1 MSAVGRGHTLRRVNR
16 QVWLML
22 VSQFIWMSLLLGFF
36 TWWGYLL
43 SRQGLHIAELERTA
57 GLAESAIVANLD
69 KLNRI
74 VFWEAGTMFLLVVL
88 VSLAILWF
96 FLRDAR
102 RSRSVQTFFAGVTHE
117 LRTPM
122 TGIRLQAET
131 IAEKTTDNASIRT
144 LTKRL
149 IEDTEQLESHLEQ
162 ILELA
167 RIEGGD
173 APQLQ
178 TLDLGDSV
186 ASFLRQWQYTH
197 GADRPLTKTELRDFN
212 IQADPVALST
222 ILRNLFDNA
231 LRHGGREDISVSLR
245 SSEQGNRIVLHYH
258 DNGNGCDINPA
269 ELGQVFLKGGASD
282 GSGVGLYLICS
293 LMRQMGGEVAFSTSD
308 GFNAMLQFQRGWPV
322 TGGEHGA

>member
-1 MSAVGRGHTLRRVNR
+1 MSTSVHGHTLRRINR

-22 VSQFIWMSLLLGFF
+22 VSQFIWMSLLFGFF

-43 SRQGLHIAELERTA
+43 NRQALHIGELERAA
-57 GLAESAIVANLD
+57 GVAEASIVANLE

-88 VSLAILWF
+88 ISLVILSF

-102 RSRSVQTFFAGVTHE
+102 RSRSVQTFFAGITHE

-131 IAEKTTDNASIRT
+131 IAEKTPDDAVIST

-167 RIEGGD
+167 RIEGGS
-173 APQLQ
+173 APQIQ
-178 TLDLGDSV
+178 TLNLEDSV

-222 ILRNLFDNA
+222 ILRNLFDNS

-245 SSEQGNRIVLHYH
+245 SFEQGKRIVLHYR
-258 DNGNGCDINPA
+258 DNGNGCDIDPA

-293 LMRQMGGEVAFSTSD
+293 LMRQIGGDVTFSND
-308 GFNAMLQFQRGWPV
+308 AGFNVVLRFQRGLA
-322 TGGEHGA
+322 TAGGEYDA